1 MDPGL
6 SSIMSEVRKVMEL
19 ILVLPATTASAER
32 SFSRM
37 KLIKTPLRSR
47 MSQERLNHFMLIG
60 LNADLVDEI
69 DSTKIAKEFVDR
81 CYDNTRNKLFG
92 KFEGE

>member
-1 MDPGL
+1 
-6 SSIMSEVRKVMEL
+6 
-19 ILVLPATTASAER
+19 
-32 SFSRM
+32 
-37 KLIKTPLRSR
+37 
-47 MSQERLNHFMLIG
+47 MSQEKLNHFMLIDS
-60 LNADLVDEI
+60 NPDLVDEI